1 MKWYKKQL
9 DELKKT
15 NPELAKL
22 GNDKLETK
30 EKNLTSGNIAKKT
43 FVHNPVK
50 LRNVNRPKT
59 DA

>member
-9 DELKKT
+9 DELKK
-15 NPELAKL
+15 NKPELAKL
-22 GNDKLETK
+22 GNEEPIAK
-30 EKNLTSGNIAKKT
+30 EKNQASGKVVNKT